1 MNIWIVNH
9 YAIPPSMGGLVRH
22 YYFSKY
28 LQKKGHTVRIF
39 TSSQIHNTD
48 INMITDKAL
57 YKEKKIDGR
66 ENTIIDNEEYSQ
78 FLQKFITEKDT
89 FSSVERID
97 TSLQLKKAL
106 ESLSAI
112 EQAVIFLLFQKE
124 LTQREAAEILE
135 VYTKTISK
143 IKIRA
148 INKLKKYLEEDL

>member
-1 MNIWIVNH
+1 MAQLNGREEKFDSYLNKTIIL
-9 YAIPPSMGGLVRH
+9 SSK
-22 YYFSKY
+22 YYF
-28 LQKKGHTVRIF
+28 KKQMKIKG
-39 TSSQIHNTD
+39 
-48 INMITDKAL
+48 
-57 YKEKKIDGR
+57 KEQ
-66 ENTIIDNEEYSQ
+66 TILNNEEYSL
-78 FLQKFITEKDT
+78 FLQRFITEKDT
-89 FSSVERID
+89 FSSVERVD

-148 INKLKKYLEEDL
+148 INKLKKYLEEDS

>member
-1 MNIWIVNH
+1 M
-9 YAIPPSMGGLVRH
+9 
-22 YYFSKY
+22 
-28 LQKKGHTVRIF
+28 RI
-39 TSSQIHNTD
+39 N
-48 INMITDKAL
+48 
-57 YKEKKIDGR
+57 GR

-148 INKLKKYLEEDL
+148 INKLKKYLEEDS

>member
-1 MNIWIVNH
+1 MAQLHEREEKFDSFLNKII
-9 YAIPPSMGGLVRH
+9 ILS
-22 YYFSKY
+22 SKY
-28 LQKKGHTVRIF
+28 YYKKQMRI
-39 TSSQIHNTD
+39 N
-48 INMITDKAL
+48 
-57 YKEKKIDGR
+57 GR

-112 EQAVIFLLFQKE
+112 EQEVIFLLFQKE

-148 INKLKKYLEEDL
+148 IHKLKKYLEEDL